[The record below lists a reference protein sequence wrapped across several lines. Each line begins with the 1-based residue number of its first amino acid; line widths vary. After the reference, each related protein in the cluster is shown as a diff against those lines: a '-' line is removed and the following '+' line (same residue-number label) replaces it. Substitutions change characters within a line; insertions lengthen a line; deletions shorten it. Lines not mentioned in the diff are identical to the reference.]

1 MLTNNINKILII
13 AILSIPKMGFSS
25 VDENLNY
32 CATTESWVAQKVI
45 QHAVEANKQLD
56 PQNVVSTVIARH
68 LLAKDK
74 LPITLS
80 DWGQLYNQTI
90 EISIPFIDKQK
101 SPVTFIATSIISTEE
116 CSLTDPS
123 YIDITSEIW
132 TIPTSLAD
140 DK

>member
-1 MLTNNINKILII
+1 M
-13 AILSIPKMGFSS
+13 
-25 VDENLNY
+25 
-32 CATTESWVAQKVI
+32 AQKVI